1 MGDRKERLTKSRER
15 LRQAELRLEQERR
28 TLLDRQLETE
38 EAREQ
43 LPPEPPSMDA
53 EGLMDRQDALRT
65 SRGRLVEYER
75 MRQNHENLQ
84 GQLSVLTSG
93 TDSRQ
98 C

>member
-1 MGDRKERLTKSRER
+1 MGDRKERLTKSGER

-53 EGLMDRQDALRT
+53 AG
-65 SRGRLVEYER
+65 
-75 MRQNHENLQ
+75 
-84 GQLSVLTSG
+84 
-93 TDSRQ
+93 
-98 C
+98 